1 MYNKKSYA
9 PVAQLD
15 RALVFGTKGRGFD
28 SLLAHHDIIHDMK
41 ERTKAAI
48 SELGLLYCVIAWG
61 STFFIIKD
69 ILPLIT
75 PLQLIG
81 YRYLFAGLLA
91 GAILFVQRKNPFKN
105 WKEGF
110 MLGLMI
116 FFINAPQT
124 LGLKFTSASNS
135 AFITGL
141 FVIFVPVF
149 TYLFTKRMPSPK
161 RLIPIGLALMGL
173 WVLTGGIHG
182 INLGDLLTLITAMV
196 VGLQIVSVERIL
208 QKGADPFILLFQ
220 QFAITAI
227 LAFILEIIIGNGN
240 IPALDQRTIWP
251 VIYLAVIGTFFPLLI
266 QFFAQKHVN
275 TIKVSLYFSLEP
287 LFALL
292 FACMFGQEL
301 FIPERTIGGLL
312 IVVAIIL
319 SEIIEKKIEKAI

>member
-1 MYNKKSYA
+1 MK
-9 PVAQLD
+9 LT
-15 RALVFGTKGRGFD
+15 LV
-28 SLLAHHDIIHDMK
+28 MK
-41 ERTKAAI
+41 EKTKAAI

-69 ILPLIT
+69 ILRYIS
-75 PLQLIG
+75 PLQLVG

-91 GAILFVQRKNPFKN
+91 GAILVLQRKNPFKN
-105 WKEGF
+105 WKDGL
-110 MLGLMI
+110 MLGLLI

-124 LGLKFTSASNS
+124 IGLKFTSASNS

-149 TYLFTKRMPSPK
+149 TFLLTKKIPSPK
-161 RLIPIGLALMGL
+161 RLFPVGLALVGL
-173 WVLTGGIHG
+173 WLLTGGVHG
-182 INLGDLLTLITAMV
+182 INQGDLLTLITAMV
-196 VGLQIVSVERIL
+196 VGLQIVAVERSM
-208 QKGADPFILLFQ
+208 QKGGDPFILLFQ

-227 LAFILEIIIGNGN
+227 ISFILEIILGNGN
-240 IPALDQRTIWP
+240 TAALDQQTIWP
-251 VIYLAVIGTFFPLLI
+251 IIYLALMGTFFPLLI

-292 FACMFGQEL
+292 FACMVGQEL
-301 FIPERTIGGLL
+301 FKPERTIGGLL

-319 SEIIEKKIEKAI
+319 SEIIEKKIEKEI